1 MKPMKRHAILA
12 TMSLLIVAAIL
23 TPLSVFGQ
31 ASPAVTGAGEAAL
44 PVSTSF
50 SGVSINSEIFGT
62 GVFILGDGTA
72 VGEFQATLL
81 GTNALGQTQTI
92 IVESEAAS
100 GSIGTGNG
108 TFSGAATVNMGD
120 ATPPLI
126 NVPITVT
133 ATPTS
138 LLLIL
143 SNVNLPATLTAGNIT
158 IY

>member
-1 MKPMKRHAILA
+1 MKRHAIPA
-12 TMSLLIVAAIL
+12 TMSLLIVVTTL
-23 TPLSVFGQ
+23 VPLSVFGQ
-31 ASPAVTGAGEAAL
+31 ATPAVTGAGEAAL
-44 PVSTSF
+44 PGGTSF
-50 SGVSINSEIFGT
+50 SGVSINSELFGT
-62 GVFILGDGTA
+62 GVFIRGDGTA
-72 VGEFQATLL
+72 LGEFQATLL

-92 IVESEAAS
+92 IVEGEAAS
-100 GSIGTGNG
+100 GSIGTGNA
-108 TFSGAATVNMGD
+108 TFSGTATVNMGD
-120 ATPPLI
+120 GTPPLT

>member
-1 MKPMKRHAILA
+1 MKRHAILA
-12 TMSLLIVAAIL
+12 TMSLLMVATIL
-23 TPLSVFGQ
+23 MPLSVFGQ
-31 ASPAVTGAGEAAL
+31 ASPAVTGAGEAVL
-44 PVSTSF
+44 PGSTSF
-50 SGVSINSEIFGT
+50 SGVSINSELFGA
-62 GVFILGDGTA
+62 GVFIPGDGTA

-81 GTNALGQTQTI
+81 GINVLGQTQTI
-92 IVESEAAS
+92 VVEGEAAS
-100 GSIGTGNG
+100 GSIGAGNG

-120 ATPPLI
+120 GTPPLI